1 MAEYKAG
8 LRKEGVKAP
17 TVSAAPVKE
26 SREYRKAP
34 EERLMARL
42 GLSRYDVQAPL
53 SDKNL
58 KVKEVKIMLS
68 QHIGAPA
75 VCIVEKGQQVNT
87 GDVIAKADDGLSVAI
102 HASVAGVIKE
112 VTEKY
117 ILITT
122 RS

>member
-1 MAEYKAG
+1 MIRSNA
-8 LRKEGVKAP
+8 
-17 TVSAAPVKE
+17 VKE
-26 SREYRKAP
+26 A
-34 EERLMARL
+34 
-42 GLSRYDVQAPL
+42 
-53 SDKNL
+53 
-58 KVKEVKIMLS
+58 KVMLS

-75 VCIVEKGQQVNT
+75 VCVVEKGQQVAV
-87 GDVIAKADDGLSVAI
+87 GDMIARAGDGLSVAV